1 MNILSKLSIVI
12 FCLLSVAAC
21 SKGDEESSTGGSRIK
36 NFGNKEQVVAA
47 VGTFV
52 QGYTEGGINN
62 TIFYMGEDY
71 PTDIAGTYYNIPFNR
86 EAAGYR
92 YSKEVMGRTTSTYE
106 SYEYVTSETAFKGYI
121 EVLDNRLSNDA
132 YSNVRIAKSPHNND
146 RSQTFI
152 AHIDLKERY
161 DKAQILMLHTIRSG
175 FEGDP
180 NNALPAVDDNTAV
193 THLLAQLEAL

>member
-1 MNILSKLSIVI
+1 MNILSKLSIAIVL
-12 FCLLSVAAC
+12 LLSITAC
-21 SKGDEESSTGGSRIK
+21 SKDEGENSTAGSRIK
-36 NFGNKEQVVAA
+36 NFANKEQVIAA
-47 VGTFV
+47 VGNFV

-71 PTDIAGTYYNIPFNR
+71 PTDIAGMYYNIPFSR
-86 EAAGYR
+86 EAARYR
-92 YSKEVMGRTTSTYE
+92 YSKEVMGRTTSTYQ
-106 SYEYVTSETAFKGYI
+106 SYEHVTSETAFNGYV
-121 EVLDNRLSNDA
+121 EVLDDRLNNNA

-152 AHIDLKERY
+152 AHVDLKEKY
-161 DKAQILMLHTIRSG
+161 NSAQILMLHTIRSG

-180 NNALPAVDDNTAV
+180 NNALPVIDDNTAV